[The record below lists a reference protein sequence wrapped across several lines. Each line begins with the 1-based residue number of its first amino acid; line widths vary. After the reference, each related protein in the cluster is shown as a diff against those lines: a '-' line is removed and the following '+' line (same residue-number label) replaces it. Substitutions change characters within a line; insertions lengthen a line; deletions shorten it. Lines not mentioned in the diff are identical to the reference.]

1 LPVALV
7 VFTPFRYAFIWSFTA
22 TLSYAAYQ
30 YNPVQENLWLIG
42 GGYVVVF
49 TYALWELKKEASPHI
64 KHFTGKAI

>member
-1 LPVALV
+1 MTVFFLFATTVHPWYICMPVALA

-42 GGYVVVF
+42 GGYVLCWLMPF
-49 TYALWELKKEASPHI
+49 
-64 KHFTGKAI
+64 GN